1 VLSSSLLPSF
11 LRRYDTAN
19 DIPPSYYTQNKVL
32 RGRVVRVIDGDTIRI
47 RHTPFIYSLFTSDGK
62 RKGIDG
68 CSQKKTSECT
78 ISVRLYGVDA
88 PETPK
93 FGNPGQPYSLE
104 AKDFVSDQVLN
115 KIVRVKLLS
124 KDQYSRV
131 VGSVMSTTTTTPR
144 TKFLPF
150 LTKKDDGDLS
160 LKLMERGYA
169 TLYTGGGAQ
178 YNGRRE
184 ELIQKMERAK
194 KYRLGVWSIRKDDGT
209 GGEYVDPAAYKR
221 AMKAKMNGK
230 MK

>member
-1 VLSSSLLPSF
+1 M
-11 LRRYDTAN
+11 
-19 DIPPSYYTQNKVL
+19 
-32 RGRVVRVIDGDTIRI
+32 
-47 RHTPFIYSLFTSDGK
+47 
-62 RKGIDG
+62 
-68 CSQKKTSECT
+68 
-78 ISVRLYGVDA
+78 DA

-144 TKFLPF
+144 TKLLPF

-184 ELIQKMERAK
+184 ELIQTMERAK
-194 KYRLGVWSIRKDDGT
+194 QNRLGVWSIRKDDGT
-209 GGEYVDPAAYKR
+209 GEEYVDPAAYKR